1 MKQIL
6 TSCRQE
12 NKHCVV
18 KELKSMLPLRCFYE
32 ISAEMSGSITKHLFH
47 FILVAINNGNKN
59 VSLKKKCLHFV
70 RMQFILSFQYCA
82 AANTIYY

>member
-18 KELKSMLPLRCFYE
+18 KELKSKLPLRCSYE
-32 ISAEMSGSITKHLFH
+32 MSVETSGSIPKHLFH
-47 FILVAINNGNKN
+47 FILVAIYKRKREMSHSKN
-59 VSLKKKCLHFV
+59 VCV
-70 RMQFILSFQYCA
+70 
-82 AANTIYY
+82 

>member
-18 KELKSMLPLRCFYE
+18 KELNSKLPLRCSYE
-32 ISAEMSGSITKHLFH
+32 ISAEMSGSITKHLFP
-47 FILVAINNGNKN
+47 FILVAIF
-59 VSLKKKCLHFV
+59 SCH
-70 RMQFILSFQYCA
+70 
-82 AANTIYY
+82 